1 MRTPNISAD
10 VPTKH
15 DTFTA
20 RHTNV
25 DGRTFGLTATE
36 FNDNG
41 KPCDRIMVNVHH
53 DGYFPEDGEP
63 GSAVHT
69 DVVNGQVVIEI
80 GDLCVYLPRGREV
93 DLVTALVAGIAE
105 RDRQAEAGENTC
117 VVQITDTLATV

>member
-1 MRTPNISAD
+1 MSTPSITAD
-10 VPTKH
+10 VPRKH
-15 DTFTA
+15 DDFTA

-25 DGRTFGLTATE
+25 DGRTFNLTATE

-41 KPCDRIMVNVHH
+41 RPVDRIMVNVHH
-53 DGYFPEDGEP
+53 QSQFPEG
-63 GSAVHT
+63 GAVHT

-80 GDLCVYLPRGREV
+80 GDLSVYLPVGREV

-117 VVQITDTLATV
+117 VVQITDMLTTV

>member
-1 MRTPNISAD
+1 MRPPNISAH

-15 DTFTA
+15 DTITA

-25 DGRTFGLTATE
+25 DGRTFSINCTE
-36 FNDNG
+36 FSDHG
-41 KPCDRIMVNVHH
+41 SPCDRIMVNVHH
-53 DGYFPEDGEP
+53 DGYFPEG
-63 GSAVHT
+63 GAVHT
-69 DVVNGQVVIEI
+69 DVVNGQVVIEL

-105 RDRQAEAGENTC
+105 RDRQTEAGENTC